1 MRKGKIMALIMG
13 TIVILISLLII
24 CIVAFKTFDATKEDT
39 TMYPGEI
46 VGYDVDYDN
55 TWLDD
60 LQYDY
65 DIPDYVD
72 PPKEY
77 ILSELIPFDD
87 EMQIFIQDK
96 CEEYG
101 VDYAY
106 VLAIIDSESSFRDDI
121 GYEKILGGQAG
132 GARYYGYMQLS
143 KENCKIA
150 ETDYGLDAHT
160 PKGNIEMGINLIGI
174 YYNRYLDYDM
184 VTKCYKSGEN
194 AALGMKGSPK
204 YVGQINS
211 LYGYYTDLL
220 YPAPNRTIVEEE

>member
-1 MRKGKIMALIMG
+1 MRKGKIMAIIMG

-39 TMYPGEI
+39 PMYPGEI

-60 LQYDY
+60 LEYDY
-65 DIPDYVD
+65 DIPNYVD
-72 PPKEY
+72 PPEEY
-77 ILSELIPFDD
+77 ILSDLIPFDD
-87 EMQIFIQDK
+87 EMQKFIQDK

-220 YPAPNRTIVEEE
+220 YPAPIDIVEKE